1 MMNVLLFGATGM
13 VGQGVLR
20 ECLLADDVA
29 RVIAIGRRATGVHD
43 RKLHEIV
50 QSDLLDY
57 RALEA
62 ELRDVD
68 ACFFCLG
75 MSSVGQ
81 PETDYARV
89 TFDITLAAARALIRA
104 NPRAKFVYVSGAG
117 ADSTGGGPTM
127 WARVRGRTENA
138 LLATPFASVC
148 IFRPAVIQPLHGAR
162 SKTPLYRFFYAAF
175 MPVFPLLRL
184 LAPRLVSTTESIGQ
198 AMLEIA
204 RHGAPKAI
212 LETADINDIAHGATR
227 AGMRA
232 A

>member
-1 MMNVLLFGATGM
+1 MMNVLIFGATGM

-29 RVIAIGRRATGVHD
+29 RVVTIGRRATGVHD

-62 ELRDVD
+62 ELRDID

-75 MSSVGQ
+75 TSSVGQ
-81 PETDYARV
+81 AEADYARV
-89 TFDITLAAARALIRA
+89 TFDITLAAARALVRA
-104 NPRAKFVYVSGAG
+104 NPRATFVYVSGAG
-117 ADSTGGGPTM
+117 ADSTGGGSTM

-138 LLATPFASVC
+138 LLATPFASVA

-162 SKTPLYRFFYAAF
+162 SKTPLYRLFYVAF
-175 MPVFPLLRL
+175 APVFPILKL
-184 LAPRLVSTTESIGQ
+184 LAPRLVSSTGSIGK

-204 RHGAPKAI
+204 RHGSPKPI
-212 LETADINDIAHGATR
+212 LETADINEVASGVTK

>member
-29 RVIAIGRRATGVHD
+29 RVVTIGRHATGVSHP
-43 RKLHEIV
+43 KLHEIV

-62 ELRDVD
+62 ELRDID

-75 MSSVGQ
+75 MSSLGKDEV
-81 PETDYARV
+81 DYTRI
-89 TFDITLAAARALIRA
+89 TFDLTLAAARALVRA
-104 NPRAKFVYVSGAG
+104 NPRATFVYVSGAG

-138 LLATPFASVC
+138 LLATPFASVS
-148 IFRPAVIQPLHGAR
+148 IFRPAMIQPLHGAR
-162 SKTPLYRFFYAAF
+162 SKTPLYRFFYWAF
-175 MPVFPLLRL
+175 VPIFPLLRL
-184 LAPRLVSTTESIGQ
+184 LAPGSMTTTASIGQ

-204 RHGAPKAI
+204 RYGAPKAI
-212 LETADINDIAHGATR
+212 LYSRDINDVANGAMDT
-227 AGMRA
+227 GMRA

>member
-29 RVIAIGRRATGVHD
+29 RVVTIGRRASGVQHP
-43 RKLHEIV
+43 KLREIV

-57 RALEA
+57 RALED
-62 ELRDVD
+62 ELRDID

-75 MSSVGQ
+75 MSSIGKD
-81 PETDYARV
+81 EDDYVRV
-89 TFDITLAAARALIRA
+89 TFDITLAAARALVRA

-117 ADSTGGGPTM
+117 ADSTGGGPRM

-138 LLATPFASVC
+138 LLAMPFASVC
-148 IFRPAVIQPLHGAR
+148 VFRPGVIQPLYGAR
-162 SKTPLYRFFYAAF
+162 SKTPLYHLFYVAF
-175 MPVFPLLRL
+175 APLFPLLKL
-184 LAPRLVSTTESIGQ
+184 LIPKQVSSTASIGK

-212 LETADINDIAHGATR
+212 LDTPDINEVANGAMN
-227 AGMRA
+227 GDVRA

>member
-29 RVIAIGRRATGVHD
+29 RVVTIGRQATGVSHP
-43 RKLHEIV
+43 KLHEIV

-62 ELRDVD
+62 ELREID

-75 MSSVGQ
+75 TSSIGKD
-81 PETDYARV
+81 EADYTRI
-89 TFDITLAAARALIRA
+89 TFDLTLAAARALVRA
-104 NPRAKFVYVSGAG
+104 NRRARFLYVSGAG

-138 LLATPFASVC
+138 LLATPFASVS
-148 IFRPAVIQPLHGAR
+148 IFRPAMIQPLNGAR
-162 SKTPLYRFFYAAF
+162 SKTPLYRFFYWAF
-175 MPVFPLLRL
+175 LPVFPLLKL
-184 LAPRLVSTTESIGQ
+184 LAPGSVTTTGSIGR

-212 LETADINDIAHGATR
+212 LYSGDINGIADGATE